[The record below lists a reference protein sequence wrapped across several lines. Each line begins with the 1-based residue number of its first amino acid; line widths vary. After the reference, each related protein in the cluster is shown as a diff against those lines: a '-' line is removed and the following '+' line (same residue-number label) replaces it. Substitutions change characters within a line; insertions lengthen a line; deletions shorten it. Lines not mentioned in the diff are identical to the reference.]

1 MTPTN
6 PVARASE
13 PVSEWPRPPFRHGS
27 DLRTTRRMARQL
39 RWTLRGNIEPDHR
52 TWADLGAALWA
63 ARGSA
68 PAVLPQTPDGRLHP
82 THALLAR
89 RLQPEL
95 QALLASTG
103 GRSAA
108 RWLMAQGAVALP
120 WPDAL
125 PNCNTPDSL
134 QA

>member
-52 TWADLGAALWA
+52 TWADLGAALWDGDPLADEVA
-63 ARGSA
+63 AWLLREGMATGRIILERAIEGGWRPCRMHRQSCSA
-68 PAVLPQTPDGRLHP
+68 FC
-82 THALLAR
+82 AR
-89 RLQPEL
+89 PRRCR
-95 QALLASTG
+95 AG
-103 GRSAA
+103 WIR
-108 RWLMAQGAVALP
+108 R
-120 WPDAL
+120 
-125 PNCNTPDSL
+125 
-134 QA
+134 